1 MYIDSVPNR
10 NSPPAILLRESY
22 RAGKKVLKRT
32 LANLSHLPPEIVEG
46 LRILLRGGSAV
57 ERFAESFEIER
68 SRPHGHVA
76 AVLGT
81 LHQLKLETLLA
92 PQSSP
97 ERKRVVGMVVARL
110 LDPRSKLATAR
121 GLGEETR
128 SSTLAELLDVQQADA
143 RDLYA
148 AMDWLD
154 QRQSEIEK
162 TLAKRHL
169 EEGTLVLYD
178 VSSTYFEGEC
188 CPLAQGGHSRDGK
201 KDTLQIVFGLLCNRA
216 GCPVA
221 VEVFEGNRADP
232 KTLSC
237 QIEKLRKGFKLACVV
252 LVGDRGMI
260 TEARIREELKPI
272 DGLGWITALRAPAIR
287 QLSEVIED
295 IDEVTDILKEVYQTL
310 LS

>member
-1 MYIDSVPNR
+1 
-10 NSPPAILLRESY
+10 
-22 RAGKKVLKRT
+22 
-32 LANLSHLPPEIVEG
+32 
-46 LRILLRGGSAV
+46 LRGGSAV

-81 LHQLKLETLLA
+81 LCQLKLETLIA
-92 PQSSP
+92 PQPSP
-97 ERKRVVGMVVARL
+97 ERKLVVAMVVARL

-121 GLGEETR
+121 GLGEEIR
-128 SSTLAELLDVQQADA
+128 SSTLAELLDVHPADA

-148 AMDWLD
+148 AMEWLG
-154 QRQSEIEK
+154 QRQPEIEK
-162 TLAKRHL
+162 RRAKRHL

-188 CPLAQGGHSRDGK
+188 CPLAQRGHCQDGK

-221 VEVFEGNRADP
+221 WFVPRNFLEKV
-232 KTLSC
+232 
-237 QIEKLRKGFKLACVV
+237 KLR
-252 LVGDRGMI
+252 
-260 TEARIREELKPI
+260 
-272 DGLGWITALRAPAIR
+272 
-287 QLSEVIED
+287 
-295 IDEVTDILKEVYQTL
+295 L

>member
-32 LANLSHLPPEIVEG
+32 WANLSHLPPEIVEG

-81 LHQLKLETLLA
+81 LPQLKLETLIA

-97 ERKRVVGMVVARL
+97 ERKLVVAMVVARL

-148 AMDWLD
+148 AMDWLASASL
-154 QRQSEIEK
+154 RS
-162 TLAKRHL
+162 KRHWPS
-169 EEGTLVLYD
+169 G
-178 VSSTYFEGEC
+178 
-188 CPLAQGGHSRDGK
+188 
-201 KDTLQIVFGLLCNRA
+201 I
-216 GCPVA
+216 
-221 VEVFEGNRADP
+221 
-232 KTLSC
+232 
-237 QIEKLRKGFKLACVV
+237 
-252 LVGDRGMI
+252 
-260 TEARIREELKPI
+260 
-272 DGLGWITALRAPAIR
+272 
-287 QLSEVIED
+287 
-295 IDEVTDILKEVYQTL
+295 
-310 LS
+310 